1 MSGVVLMSNINN
13 SSLYI
18 GYSEESVMCV
28 CIMYRSIDQGLLQ
41 MFCRASEGIA
51 HSLSQLRSGV
61 SNRGR
66 EGKGRLEE

>member
-28 CIMYRSIDQGLLQ
+28 CIMYRSIDQGKVSYRCSVELQ
-41 MFCRASEGIA
+41 KALYTHCLSYGAVCQTEG
-51 HSLSQLRSGV
+51 
-61 SNRGR
+61 GR
-66 EGKGRLEE
+66 ERGG